1 MKKNHGSKIARI
13 LLGVAA
19 VSVLIFLILPKGEK
33 IQFQEKT
40 VSVTPTVPQ
49 FDIHFIELRIDGF
62 IPRSII
68 IKKGDVV
75 NWINKSGKQASINS
89 AEFPTHKL
97 FPELNLGTF
106 NNGSRLQVK
115 LETLGELR
123 YVNFFNSQQKGT
135 ILVED

>member
-1 MKKNHGSKIARI
+1 MKKHHGSKIARI
-13 LLGVAA
+13 ILGVTA

-40 VSVTPTVPQ
+40 VTVTPTVPQ
-49 FDIHFIELRIDGF
+49 FDTHSVELTIDGF
-62 IPRSII
+62 SPRSIT

-106 NNGSRLQVK
+106 HNESRLQVR
-115 LETLGELR
+115 LQTLGELR
-123 YVNFFNSQQKGT
+123 YVNFFNNQQKGT